1 MSLVRIPKME
11 DFHTTEDIVRILMEE
26 DRKSDIFN
34 GYHTYEL
41 ADALKV
47 PRHLINEKYKLSKN
61 RIPEDALRYIL
72 THWAARE
79 GEKATYSS
87 LRDHL
92 TRFAVNKE
100 FSLRI
105 ERLETKEWD
114 KSSELSR
121 RTLSPHDTEMDTDTQ
136 NIINADDIRSPRL
149 RLYALASVRVVA
161 LAAAVGVVCTIFHP
175 GVILE
180 LSAMLGTIVILT
192 TAFIRTL
199 RRPTHKMDGPSTAE
213 DIVRILMEEDRKS
226 DIFNGYHTYELADA
240 LKVPRHLIND
250 KYTLSKNRIPVD
262 ALRDIL
268 IHWVAREGERANYG
282 SLRNHLTRFAATK
295 EIDVHHSLEAE
306 RSELV
311 RIPILPREKDERFK
325 RMSIPFGLHTNMQ
338 MIEETWREI
347 ITWKQVFGL
356 GRAFWKINEKL
367 IISEEILAIMPTTV
381 VIFFSPPR
389 TTTSTEED
397 YRTLENA
404 SLSEIQNSIRQS
416 FPHLITTKLDI
427 LRQLIVYD
435 MDFDILKLLA
445 DSTVTCNFVVDNPQ
459 QIAKGSIHTNTDYG
473 CKLDLKTS
481 SSNTDEYFQ
490 RFAQLHSK
498 ARFGTSWYNVVKNW
512 LQGALGL
519 AQENRRTIKVAML
532 DTGVGLDDLPNKRC
546 FTLMRNAMVASPALV
561 KCSDDSTNSHG
572 TKVGYVLSRSCH
584 PSTEILPIKV
594 LDSNT
599 GGNYDA
605 IALGLQ
611 YARKDKAD
619 IVNCSFNRMYGD
631 GCEQVVSENAFLEEF
646 KISNVLPIVS
656 AGNGDNSSAL
666 LPPADLNCVISV
678 GSVTWEGS
686 WSQSSCGKC
695 LASIATFGEYLAI
708 RRNDSVSFEEG
719 TSLAAPAVS
728 GLLTHLISINPT
740 VKDVETTKKILI
752 GTADPVKGCDQGHS
766 PCKKHLNVSRAY
778 QAAKN
783 LSSGI
788 SVPPPADAHILVDLR
803 AVLQDLHNA

>member
-1 MSLVRIPKME
+1 
-11 DFHTTEDIVRILMEE
+11 
-26 DRKSDIFN
+26 
-34 GYHTYEL
+34 
-41 ADALKV
+41 
-47 PRHLINEKYKLSKN
+47 
-61 RIPEDALRYIL
+61 
-72 THWAARE
+72 
-79 GEKATYSS
+79 
-87 LRDHL
+87 
-92 TRFAVNKE
+92 
-100 FSLRI
+100 
-105 ERLETKEWD
+105 
-114 KSSELSR
+114 
-121 RTLSPHDTEMDTDTQ
+121 
-136 NIINADDIRSPRL
+136 
-149 RLYALASVRVVA
+149 
-161 LAAAVGVVCTIFHP
+161 
-175 GVILE
+175 
-180 LSAMLGTIVILT
+180 
-192 TAFIRTL
+192 
-199 RRPTHKMDGPSTAE
+199 
-213 DIVRILMEEDRKS
+213 
-226 DIFNGYHTYELADA
+226 
-240 LKVPRHLIND
+240 
-250 KYTLSKNRIPVD
+250 
-262 ALRDIL
+262 
-268 IHWVAREGERANYG
+268 
-282 SLRNHLTRFAATK
+282 
-295 EIDVHHSLEAE
+295 
-306 RSELV
+306 
-311 RIPILPREKDERFK
+311 
-325 RMSIPFGLHTNMQ
+325 
-338 MIEETWREI
+338 
-347 ITWKQVFGL
+347 
-356 GRAFWKINEKL
+356 
-367 IISEEILAIMPTTV
+367 MPTTV

-631 GCEQVVSENAFLEEF
+631 GYMVKLFNFDSLY
-646 KISNVLPIVS
+646 K
-656 AGNGDNSSAL
+656 AL
-666 LPPADLNCVISV
+666 
-678 GSVTWEGS
+678 
-686 WSQSSCGKC
+686 K
-695 LASIATFGEYLAI
+695 F
-708 RRNDSVSFEEG
+708 
-719 TSLAAPAVS
+719 
-728 GLLTHLISINPT
+728 
-740 VKDVETTKKILI
+740 
-752 GTADPVKGCDQGHS
+752 
-766 PCKKHLNVSRAY
+766 
-778 QAAKN
+778 
-783 LSSGI
+783 
-788 SVPPPADAHILVDLR
+788 
-803 AVLQDLHNA
+803 